1 MIAALVFARVQP
13 PPFPDAKGPF
23 PRPGASYGFSVTK
36 DADLVIGTGSI
47 RLRVSFRGRP
57 GDLDMESAREPMPM
71 KAWVGQL
78 SRNDPSLTFRWN
90 AKRWRSIT
98 FGGKITRESL
108 TAALT
113 ADMKRRHLSRLL
125 YLGVIIRAEQFDW
138 TVPSRLAAERREPFV
153 GQPGDLRI
161 AVNVSGSNAATI
173 AFWRPDGT
181 EAGLL
186 NKMSVPQVTIYAPR

>member
-1 MIAALVFARVQP
+1 MTAALLFAHVQA

-78 SRNDPSLTFRWN
+78 SRNDASLTYRWN

-98 FGGKITRESL
+98 FCGKVTRGSL
-108 TAALT
+108 IAGLI
-113 ADMKRRHLSRLL
+113 ADMKSRHLSKLL
-125 YLGVIIRAEQFDW
+125 FLGEIPRAEQFDW
-138 TVPSRLAAERREPFV
+138 TVPSKLATERREPFV
-153 GQPGDLRI
+153 GQPGDLRL
-161 AVNVSGSNAATI
+161 AVSVSGSNAATI

-186 NKMSVPQVTIYAPR
+186 HKMSVPKVTIYAPR